1 MSSTTMDL
9 YWPLASNKT
18 DERLK
23 ASTDLI
29 SILNKFQQEF
39 SNDEGAGD
47 DSEGEEEGDDKDQKS
62 SIKPIQQWIEKHHA
76 PDVSYAIK
84 RLIRGL
90 ASSRESA
97 RLGFAV
103 TLTQLLSNLPLFQVA
118 HVLPLI
124 KHFTTP
130 EGNVKGSEER
140 DLIFGRLFGLQA
152 IVESG
157 LVSRPTT
164 TLEDFEEIMRNV
176 TDLGRSKVWLKE
188 ATGWTTLNA
197 LKEVTDKKVAWLEEG
212 VKKTIEILFTG
223 DEKDVWGPEKVGILL
238 WLQSTYHQFDY
249 SQYTDSVFKHALP
262 LAPQNL
268 TVLARILKE
277 TSIDAEKATP
287 GSGVWKPQLH
297 WLWPQIL
304 DIYFTDNA
312 NEAYKAR
319 ASFQDFYRIC
329 IDESLFQ
336 ANASPQRKYWGFS
349 VFALALPRLTTENL
363 GALFTPNFMRTWIN
377 NLRGEDRVLH
387 KAALR
392 IAQDLQPLITQNQ
405 KLGLPLILQLL
416 GKHGSAN
423 FDKLTG
429 TKTVANILSSM
440 TMDGVSE
447 YVDHLRSFIQG
458 ESNDV
463 KQRKWALDQ
472 LLSLV
477 RNSQI
482 PHDDAWVWSV
492 LECFILNGIFVPR
505 KASSKSKHDVLKNPP
520 QPPLSDTDRATA
532 RSHLLSSLADL
543 SKTPDSKKQLGVD
556 SQGQLWVQRV
566 YDCIQSIEGEK
577 NVSNAVQYEE
587 EVLEARKEAVD
598 SLNKV
603 NKKGKAPEARHHA
616 FSLLLLSVVL
626 QSYDSIEGIAD
637 VLSELASASSMLF
650 AAKSPKKNK
659 SKKQD
664 SEEDEEPSAMAVLV
678 DVLVSL
684 LERSSAFLRTMAINA
699 FTAFTP
705 EVDEEALD
713 MILEQL
719 SSQPEGEGDAEDD
732 EDEEMADGEEGENG
746 VAAGEEASDDEDD
759 QDEIA
764 SDVSDDDKEDDINE
778 AVDPEFERKLAKA
791 LGQPLSDDED
801 DDAADDDEDDDAADN
816 VDNMTDEQMMML
828 DEQLADIFKSR
839 TGDKKAKEGAQREAQ
854 HAKNR
859 LIDLLDVYAKK
870 QASNA
875 LVLKL
880 VIPLLEIVINSGA
893 TEQQLSSKSSSILK
907 QRLAKSKDIPTS
919 NLNEDDLLV
928 MLEEVHKVAKKSR
941 TPEILA
947 LCNQLSLYLFRI
959 VTSNFAGA
967 AAENK
972 AKEVY
977 IASWQD
983 FSNRKH
989 TRLNPSVFTDY
1000 IRRYPVQSLSLLDE
1014 LLQTVVDGK
1023 ATNAYRQIQ
1032 ALTMLQTL
1040 FGQHKQLVGFEIGE
1054 KILFLLTKPKVDAG
1068 KKDDILA
1075 SVPKIRQGVYS
1086 FIATSCESKDKTN
1099 ASKLKDVLKSALAL
1113 VRVHKKM
1120 TDASIEDDWD
1130 LPTLQSIIT
1139 MLGSI
1144 DKFKGVQSLAQ
1155 QLSALVSQSPTTSKS
1170 QAKKRKSSINGTT
1183 NDSEQSAKKNK
1194 SKQ

>member
-1 MSSTTMDL
+1 MSTLEL

-18 DERLK
+18 SERLQ
-23 ASTDLI
+23 ASSDLI
-29 SILNKFQQEF
+29 NLLNKFQQDF
-39 SNDEGAGD
+39 KPADED
-47 DSEGEEEGDDKDQKS
+47 RDGEESDHSEPSDQEEDTVDKNQKS
-62 SIKPIQQWIEKHHA
+62 VIKRIEKWIEKHHA

-90 ASSRESA
+90 ASPRESS

-103 TLTQLLSNLPLFQVA
+103 TLTQLLSNLPLLTVA

-124 KHFTTP
+124 KHHTTP
-130 EGNVKGSEER
+130 VGNVKGSEER
-140 DLIFGRLFGLQA
+140 DLIFGRLFGIQA
-152 IVESG
+152 IIESG
-157 LVSRPTT
+157 LISRSTT
-164 TLEDFEEIMRNV
+164 TPDDFKETIRNV
-176 TDLGRSKVWLKE
+176 TDLGKNKVWLKE
-188 ATGWTTLNA
+188 ATGWTTLNG
-197 LKEVTDKKVAWLEEG
+197 LKEVTEKNVSWLNQAI
-212 VKKTIEILFTG
+212 TNSLDILFTG
-223 DEKDVWGPEKVGILL
+223 DEKEIWGPEKVGILL
-238 WLQSTYHQFDY
+238 WLQSTHSDIDY
-249 SQYTDSVFKHALP
+249 SEYVQPIFKNPLP

-268 TVLARILKE
+268 SVLARILRE
-277 TSIDAEKATP
+277 TSIDAEKATS

-297 WLWPQIL
+297 WVWPQIL
-304 DIYFTDNA
+304 DIYFTSDNQA
-312 NEAYKAR
+312 FKPR

-336 ANASPQRKYWGFS
+336 TNASPQRKYWGFS
-349 VFALALPRLTTENL
+349 VFALALPRLTNEDL

-392 IAQDLQPLITQNQ
+392 IAQDLQPLIAQNP

-440 TMDGVSE
+440 TTDGVSE
-447 YVDHLRSFIQG
+447 YVGYLRSFIQG
-458 ESNDV
+458 ETSDV

-472 LLSLV
+472 LLSLI

-482 PHDDAWVWSV
+482 PHDDEWVWSA
-492 LECFILNGIFVPR
+492 LECFVLNGIFVPR
-505 KASSKSKHDVLKNPP
+505 KPSSKSKHDVLKNPP
-520 QPPLSDTDRATA
+520 QPPLSDTDRAAA
-532 RSHLLSSLADL
+532 RSHLLSSLAEL

-556 SQGQLWVQRV
+556 KNGDLWVKRV
-566 YDCIQSIEGEK
+566 YDFIQSIESEK
-577 NVSNAVQYEE
+577 NVITAVQYEE
-587 EVLEARKEAVD
+587 EVLIARKTALD
-598 SLNKV
+598 SFSNV
-603 NKKGKAPEARHHA
+603 NKKGKAPETRHHA

-626 QSYDSIEGIAD
+626 QSYDNMEGISD
-637 VLSELASASSMLF
+637 VLDELASASSMLF
-650 AAKSPKKNK
+650 TVKSPKKNN
-659 SKKQD
+659 SKQQ
-664 SEEDEEPSAMAVLV
+664 ENEDGEEPSAMAVLV

-684 LERSSAFLRTMAINA
+684 LERSSSFLRTMAINA

-713 MILEQL
+713 MIIAQL
-719 SSQPEGEGDAEDD
+719 SSQPDGEGEGEDGEEENEEMGDD
-732 EDEEMADGEEGENG
+732 EKGEEGE
-746 VAAGEEASDDEDD
+746 ESDSENAKDA
-759 QDEIA
+759 QDEVA

-791 LGQPLSDDED
+791 LGQPVSDDED
-801 DDAADDDEDDDAADN
+801 EEMVDEDEDGDAVDN

-828 DEQLADIFKSR
+828 DEQLAEIFKSR
-839 TGDKKAKEGAQREAQ
+839 VGDKKAKEGAQREAQ
-854 HAKNR
+854 HTKNR

-870 QASNA
+870 QSSNA

-880 VIPLLEIVINSGA
+880 IIPLVEIIVNSGA
-893 TEQQLSSKSSSILK
+893 TEQQLSSKSSAILR
-907 QRLAKSKDIPTS
+907 QRLTKSKDIPTT
-919 NLNEDDLLV
+919 NINEDDLLV
-928 MLEEVHKVAKKSR
+928 IFEEMHNVAKKSR
-941 TPEILA
+941 TNEILS

-959 VTSNFAGA
+959 ITFNYSGA
-967 AAENK
+967 VAESK

-977 IASWQD
+977 ISSWQD

-989 TRLNPSVFTDY
+989 TKLNPSVFTDY
-1000 IRRYPVQSLSLLDE
+1000 IRRYPTQSLSLLDE
-1014 LLQTVVDGK
+1014 LVQTVVDGK

-1040 FGQHKQLVGFEIGE
+1040 FGQHKQLM
-1054 KILFLLTKPKVDAG
+1054 DAG

-1075 SVPKIRQGVYS
+1075 SIPKIRQGIYS

-1113 VRVHKKM
+1113 VRVHKKI
-1120 TDASIEDDWD
+1120 TDEKIEDEWD
-1130 LPTLQSIIT
+1130 LTTLQSIVT
-1139 MLGSI
+1139 TLGSI

-1155 QLSALVSQSPTTSKS
+1155 QLSALITQSTSTSKTS
-1170 QAKKRKSSINGTT
+1170 SKKRKSSGNGTT
-1183 NDSEQSAKKNK
+1183 EPEQSVKKNK
-1194 SKQ
+1194 QKQ